1 MAASPTGP
9 GAPDHR
15 GPARY
20 LWWVTARQPRRV
32 ALGALLGSAWMI
44 CLTLPPYV
52 LSHAID
58 DGLRPGDRS
67 VLLSWS
73 AVLFGI
79 GVVNA
84 WLAIMR
90 HRTMTRVRL
99 DAYFRTVRVVIDHA
113 TRLGAVLPRRL
124 PAGEVVTIGRSDVG
138 VISQTLTVTGPG
150 VGAVLAYVVV
160 AALLFSVS
168 ALLAV
173 VVLVGVPLLT
183 MLVGPFLSL
192 LQGAETDYRERQG
205 ALAATLGD
213 LAGGL
218 RVLNGLG
225 GKAVFAARYRDG
237 SRRLR
242 DEGYRVGSS
251 MSWIQASGLG
261 LPTLFLAAV
270 TWLAARMAAQGSITV
285 GELVAVYGYV
295 AVLVVPV
302 TFFIEAGYDIGRG
315 LVAAR
320 RVVNFLNLEPESL
333 NGTTEEPSPST
344 ERGSPER
351 GPAERGSRGRGSTGR
366 VLAELRLAAGGLAK
380 ASAGAA
386 GRIQRSGASL
396 DGTGTGA
403 RPVRGPQV
411 PSVLRDPQSG
421 VEVAPDL
428 LTALATR
435 HASSGTD
442 VVDRLGRFAPSSA
455 TWGSVRLDAMALDE
469 VRSRILVADN
479 EADLFAGTLRAAIS
493 GRWSPQEEAL
503 ARAVEDAAARDVLLG
518 LPDGLDALLEA
529 HGRNLSGGQR
539 QRIRLARALLAD
551 PEVLLAV
558 DPTSA
563 VDAHTAANMAAR
575 LRAARRGRTTL
586 VTSTSPL
593 VLDQADAVYYVVDG
607 RVTAVGRHR
616 DLLTERPD
624 YRRLV
629 SPDDEDGDEAEKP
642 HTPPRHEP
650 SRHSAAEPGH
660 EALR

>member
-9 GAPDHR
+9 GTPDHR

-20 LWWVTARQPRRV
+20 LWWVTVSQPRRV

-44 CLTLPPYV
+44 CLTLPTYV

-67 VLLSWS
+67 ALLSWS

-124 PAGEVVTIGRSDVG
+124 SAGEVVTIGHSDVG

-168 ALLAV
+168 ALLAG
-173 VVLVGVPLLT
+173 VVLVGVPLLA
-183 MLVGPFLSL
+183 MLVGPFLSR

-205 ALAATLGD
+205 ALAAILGD

-225 GKAVFAARYRDG
+225 GKAVFAARYRDD

-251 MSWIQASGLG
+251 MSWIQAFGLG
-261 LPTLFLAAV
+261 LPALFLAAV

-333 NGTTEEPSPST
+333 NGAPEEPAPST

-351 GPAERGSRGRGSTGR
+351 GSAERGSTGR
-366 VLAELRLAAGGLAK
+366 GPAGRGLAELRVAEGGLAK
-380 ASAGAA
+380 ASAGAV
-386 GRIQRSGASL
+386 GRTQPSGAPG
-396 DGTGTGA
+396 GTGAGA

-421 VEVAPDL
+421 VEVAPGL

-435 HASSGTD
+435 HASGGTD
-442 VVDRLGRFAPSSA
+442 IVDRLGRFTPSSA
-455 TWGSVRLDAMALDE
+455 TWGSVRLDAMELDE

-493 GRWSPQEEAL
+493 GRWSPQEDAL

-629 SPDDEDGDEAEKP
+629 SPGDEDGDEAEKP
-642 HTPPRHEP
+642 HTPPRHGP